1 MVILSIP
8 AVSIK
13 NVHLFF
19 IATAILLAVGC
30 GVWGVWASYEDAKPG
45 YFTFGTV
52 SFGVA
57 AGLAVYGLW
66 FFRKIRQEGL
76 R

>member
-1 MVILSIP
+1 MSL
-8 AVSIK
+8 K
-13 NVHLFF
+13 NIHLFF

-30 GVWGVWASYEDAKPG
+30 GVWGIWASSEDSKPV
-45 YFTFGTV
+45 YLAFGIV

-57 AGLAVYGLW
+57 AGLVGYGVW
-66 FFRKIRQEGL
+66 FFRKLKREGL